1 MKILLISQYFYPEN
15 FRVNDLCQGLIDKGH
30 DVTVYTGLPN
40 YPTGSFFSG
49 YSWAGPYD
57 EILGK
62 IKIIRSPLIPRGKNK
77 SWLLALNYFS
87 FFCIA
92 TLFAPFRVRGSY
104 DKIFVFA
111 TSPITSAIPA
121 IFLRFFKRA
130 PVFLWVLDLWPES
143 LKATG
148 VIHNQR
154 ILGLVGLMVKVIYKF
169 TDKILVA
176 SKGAIQRTELLGGKP
191 SQIVFFPQWSEDFF
205 LQDVKETVH
214 DPLINEKSFKV
225 MFAGNIGTSQDFET
239 LVKAAEILKDHKDIH
254 FLILGSGL
262 MEKWARDEVKRLNLE
277 ETFIFLGSKP
287 VEMMPSYYSK
297 ADLLLLILKDTE
309 LFSITIPGKL
319 QSYLASG
326 KAILGS
332 VNGEAAEIINAAKCG
347 LAVPA
352 SSPHLLADAILSLKD
367 HPKKDLEE
375 MGKNGQEYYRKY
387 YARHALLDQLEHLMN
402 ITSYT

>member
-1 MKILLISQYFYPEN
+1 MKILVVSQYFYPEN
-15 FRVNDLCQGLIDKGH
+15 FRVNDLCQGLVDKGH

-40 YPTGSFFSG
+40 YPAGSFFSG
-49 YSWAGPYD
+49 YSWTGPYD
-57 EILGK
+57 ETLGN
-62 IKIIRSPLIPRGKNK
+62 IKIIRTPLIPRGKNK

-87 FFCIA
+87 FFFIA
-92 TLFAPFRVRGSY
+92 TLLAPFRVRGSY

-121 IFLRFFKRA
+121 IFLRFLKRA

-154 ILGLVGLMVKVIYKF
+154 ILDIVGLMVKGIYKF

-191 SQIVFFPQWSEDFF
+191 SQIVFFPQWSEEFF
-205 LQDVKETVH
+205 LEEVKSPMQ
-214 DPLINEKSFKV
+214 DPLIQDESFKV

-262 MEKWARDEVKRLNLE
+262 MERWAKDEVKRLSLE

-287 VEMMPSYYSK
+287 VEMMPGYYSK
-297 ADLLLLILKDTE
+297 ADLLLLSLKNTD

-319 QSYLASG
+319 QSYLASR
-326 KAILGS
+326 KAIIGS
-332 VNGEAAEIINAAKCG
+332 VNGEAAEVIHAANCG
-347 LAVPA
+347 IAVPA
-352 SSPHLLADAILSLKD
+352 SSPHLLAEAILSLKTCSE
-367 HPKKDLEE
+367 KDLEE
-375 MGKNGQEYYRKY
+375 MGRNGQNYYRMHYSRKI
-387 YARHALLDQLEHLMN
+387 LLDQLEHLMS